1 MIKFIRS
8 LNLDILIDLSGHTYK
23 NRINALK
30 ERCAVTQISWL
41 GYCNS
46 LGVKN
51 IDYLIADPHLIKK
64 NEENLYTEKVLYMPN
79 IWNALSKPDYL
90 PEIKNVNEKNN
101 FFVYGS
107 FNNFQKIS
115 LETIKIW
122 SKIINQDNTKLLLK
136 NSSSFNTSKAKE
148 LLLEKFKKENVDT
161 KKIEILDRTKT
172 FQEHLEYFNK
182 INLCLDTFP
191 YPGVTTTFQSV
202 LMGVPVLT
210 MKGFNFNSRCGESIN
225 KNLGLDKLIANDY
238 DDYLRIAIN
247 FRKNTQVDEVY
258 KKKIRENA
266 LKSNLFDT
274 ETFANDFAKIIKSI
288 S

>member
-1 MIKFIRS
+1 MP
-8 LNLDILIDLSGHTYK
+8 
-23 NRINALK
+23 
-30 ERCAVTQISWL
+30 
-41 GYCNS
+41 
-46 LGVKN
+46 VKN
-51 IDYLIADPHLIKK
+51 LADIVCDEMNLKDVEYYFAGGKRGWIGDSPFVHL
-64 NEENLYTEKVLYMPN
+64 
-79 IWNALSKPDYL
+79 D
-90 PEIKNVNEKNN
+90 
-101 FFVYGS
+101 
-107 FNNFQKIS
+107 
-115 LETIKIW
+115 
-122 SKIINQDNTKLLLK
+122 
-136 NSSSFNTSKAKE
+136 TSKAKE